1 MTPLAH
7 VLTVPHGSHPV
18 TDSPPTPLTTAP
30 STDRVVL
37 LGVVLVIS
45 VGACAVALLTGA
57 VRPDTIQTL
66 VAGGG
71 AWAMVAYVLVV
82 ILAELLWMPRMWGL
96 LAGGVLFGPVLGA
109 ALSVL
114 ADTIAAVLCF
124 GIARSTGRA
133 FVTRLLEKRPSA
145 SRVVHMLAEKRGAA
159 TIALLRVCPI
169 AHYTLVSYAAG
180 LAGVP
185 TRSFLLGSTLGI
197 LPGAILYPIVG
208 DAALQPTSPVFLVST
223 AILVV
228 FLVFTVLAA
237 RRTLGSEITATSGR
251 TRKRSPG

>member
-7 VLTVPHGSHPV
+7 ASAVTHGAC
-18 TDSPPTPLTTAP
+18 PLTDTTHQPQPAAP
-30 STDRVVL
+30 STARVVL
-37 LGVVLVIS
+37 LGVVLVLS
-45 VGACAVALLTGA
+45 VGVCSVALLTGT
-57 VRPDTIQTL
+57 VRADTIQTL

-71 AWAMVAYVLVV
+71 AWAMVAYVVVV

-96 LAGGVLFGPVLGA
+96 FAGGVLFGPVLGA
-109 ALSVL
+109 TLSVL

-133 FVTRLLEKRPSA
+133 FVARLLEKKPSA
-145 SRVVHMLAEKRGAA
+145 SRVVHMLAQRRGAA

-185 TRSFLLGSTLGI
+185 TRSFLIGSTLGI

-208 DAALQPTSPVFLVST
+208 DAALRPTSPVFVVST

-228 FLVFTVLAA
+228 FLVVTVLAA
-237 RRTLGSEITATSGR
+237 RRTLNS
-251 TRKRSPG
+251 